1 MNEKDFEKCEIC
13 GAQLGA
19 FKPDSPLYC
28 EKCIAEMEKL
38 DMSPEK
44 YKEYRELREA
54 IGKGKGKI

>member
-13 GAQLGA
+13 EGQLSA

-38 DMSPEK
+38 GLSPDK
-44 YKEYRELREA
+44 YKEYREIKETM
-54 IGKGKGKI
+54 GK